1 MFDLQFYAEID
12 WKCRKCREGNG
23 RLQRT
28 VISDK
33 LTLILICVDW
43 RESESGEW
51 EPGHCPDLTTNTFTQ
66 TQNLEPSN
74 CEFPP
79 G

>member
-12 WKCRKCREGNG
+12 WKCRKCREGTG

-51 EPGHCPDLTTNTFTQ
+51 ELGAVSRLNNQHFYSNTGLRTF
-66 TQNLEPSN
+66 E
-74 CEFPP
+74 
-79 G
+79 

>member
-51 EPGHCPDLTTNTFTQ
+51 ELGHWPLSRLNNHHFYSNTDLRT
-66 TQNLEPSN
+66 LEL
-74 CEFPP
+74 
-79 G
+79 

>member
-51 EPGHCPDLTTNTFTQ
+51 ELGHCTDLTTNPFTQ
-66 TQNLEPSN
+66 TYLDLRTFEL
-74 CEFPP
+74 
-79 G
+79 